1 MYSLWFLLAILHAV
15 TLYAVW
21 RMGRSGS
28 RKLRGSVPFAPPLPA
43 HISSAA
49 ESTTKWTRSMKWI
62 SIGKFVAVL
71 TKCRDLIEAGLKPDA
86 QWVSI
91 PVPAAFGLLVSLNE
105 WESGLA
111 WLAADRTAAVCGA
124 SNFCISRIETRPCS
138 EDSAPVYVLEDEFN
152 LAEGA

>member
-1 MYSLWFLLAILHAV
+1 MYPLWFLLAILQAV

-49 ESTTKWTRSMKWI
+49 ESTTKWTRPMKWI
-62 SIGKFVAVL
+62 SIGKLVAVL
-71 TKCRDLIEAGLKPDA
+71 TKCRDLIEAGLKPDV

-91 PVPAAFGLLVSLNE
+91 PVPRAFGLPTSWRERENE
-105 WESGLA
+105 LKWFP
-111 WLAADRTAAVCGA
+111 ADSTVAVYGA
-124 SNFCISRIETRPCS
+124 SNLCISKIEACPCIDGS
-138 EDSAPVYVLEDEFN
+138 TPVHVLEDEFG

>member
-1 MYSLWFLLAILHAV
+1 
-15 TLYAVW
+15 
-21 RMGRSGS
+21 
-28 RKLRGSVPFAPPLPA
+28 
-43 HISSAA
+43 
-49 ESTTKWTRSMKWI
+49 MKWI